1 MVASKSNGSSNTTWR
16 CEPCNVKNGA
26 KYKYC
31 WKCWGARPTAAAA
44 GSSSAAAGEASEDK
58 CHDEKLAKVQ
68 HYRAKLAELRKL
80 AEDPFLEESL
90 QPQVAQLEDKLA
102 AEQASLETGV
112 PRCFTECRVVRDRN
126 RVAEQKNKCQQRID
140 ALQEQ
145 RDALDE
151 KLADEKS
158 KLGKFDSKL
167 ETLDKKIKELSVP
180 APGNGWAAA
189 LAFLEQA
196 ERCLGDDGSEKR
208 EQLVTAVAH
217 AKEQK
222 AQEEERAKQHA
233 ERLQQKARAEQ
244 ARAAKERAGSAD
256 NRKRSCPES
265 PIKEDLLE
273 IPAGASEQDICKAL
287 VDVGVT
293 PDQAGKVV
301 APLKLLV
308 GELQGRLA
316 VYTVNANTVRS
327 LDRVMKQIRDSDQDA
342 IASGTQLDLLQTRMR
357 REGWN
362 IGVVSSA
369 KTTAGHS
376 AGVLIATPR
385 SRGMDFVRKG
395 INQWDI
401 SPRESKGR
409 LAVAWVGAY
418 NKEGLVLGTAYLWNS
433 EGLTQKTQRILA
445 KWGAAMNVIQ
455 KEWILDDDFNMDP
468 ELLEQSEIVRKMNGV
483 IVRDTQQ
490 GSCLKQ
496 DDTRSTRDYFI
507 VSRGLA
513 AHTLKVEV
521 QEGCNMS
528 PHLPVRMRVPVHQ
541 QSDYMMNVLC
551 KRTPWPL
558 TRPTGGPSQPVRWP
572 RPLAHRK
579 YTQSQIDGHWSE
591 LGEAYGKHLNRYH
604 SFEGDDWGKRQGHF
618 EKANYKQKPRRPMPR
633 TAAQE
638 QLLSHD
644 VVMPLF
650 AERAPGQTAEAGYD
664 TGEEDGLLE
673 SEDAPR
679 EEAEGVQD
687 RFAVRAPPTEGQ
699 QDPNTWN
706 TIRWPLTVH
715 TLRDWRVT
723 DIDERAQNYLGLIA
737 TLLDPA
743 SRRYWKMVHRAAAA
757 QWRQ

>member
-1 MVASKSNGSSNTTWR
+1 MVASKSNGSSNTTWQ
-16 CEPCNVKNGA
+16 CGPCNVKNGA

-126 RVAEQKNKCQQRID
+126 RVAEQKNKSQQRID

-145 RDALDE
+145 RDALEE
-151 KLADEKS
+151 KLAEEKS

-167 ETLDKKIKELSVP
+167 ETLDNKIKELSVP
-180 APGNGWAAA
+180 APGKGWAAA

-208 EQLVTAVAH
+208 EQLVAAVAH
-217 AKEQK
+217 AKGQK

-244 ARAAKERAGSAD
+244 ARAAKGRAGSAD
-256 NRKRSCPES
+256 NRERSCPES
-265 PIKEDLLE
+265 PIKEELLE

-293 PDQAGKVV
+293 RDQAGKVV

-308 GELQGRLA
+308 GELQTGHTLTISRTQWGRLA
-316 VYTVNANTVRS
+316 VYTANANMVSSLEPVR
-327 LDRVMKQIRDSDQDA
+327 KHIRDSYQDA
-342 IASGTQLDLLQTRMR
+342 IVLGQELQASGTQIDLPQTRMC
-357 REGWN
+357 REGWD
-362 IGVVSSA
+362 IGLVGSA

-376 AGVLIATPR
+376 AGVLRATPR

-395 INQWDI
+395 INQWGI
-401 SPRESKGR
+401 SPRESKGGR
-409 LAVAWVGAY
+409 LAVAWADAHS
-418 NKEGLVLGTAYLWNS
+418 KEGPMLGAAYMWNS
-433 EGLTQKTQRILA
+433 GGPTQRNQRILA
-445 KWGAAMNVIQ
+445 KWGAATNVIQ
-455 KEWILDDDFNMDP
+455 KERILDGDCNMDP
-468 ELLEQSEIVRKMNGV
+468 EVLEQSEIARKMNGV

-490 GSCLKQ
+490 DSCLKQ
-496 DDTRSTRDYFI
+496 DGTSSTRDYFR

-513 AHTLKVEV
+513 APTLKVEV
-521 QEGCNMS
+521 QDGDNLS

-541 QSDYMMNVLC
+541 QSDYMRNVLC
-551 KRTPWPL
+551 KRTTWPP
-558 TRPTGGPSQPVRWP
+558 TRPRGCPSQPARWP

-579 YTQSQIDGHWSE
+579 YTQSQIDCLWSE
-591 LGEAYGKHLNRYH
+591 LGEAYEKHLSRYR
-604 SFEGDDWGKRQGHF
+604 SFEGDDWSKRQGHF
-618 EKANYKQKPRRPMPR
+618 EKANYKQKPCRPMPC

-638 QLLSHD
+638 QPLSHD
-644 VVMPLF
+644 
-650 AERAPGQTAEAGYD
+650 
-664 TGEEDGLLE
+664 
-673 SEDAPR
+673 
-679 EEAEGVQD
+679 
-687 RFAVRAPPTEGQ
+687 
-699 QDPNTWN
+699 
-706 TIRWPLTVH
+706 I
-715 TLRDWRVT
+715 
-723 DIDERAQNYLGLIA
+723 
-737 TLLDPA
+737 
-743 SRRYWKMVHRAAAA
+743 
-757 QWRQ
+757 